1 MKLVYMNDICV
12 LISSHITCVERIGS
26 LVKCINSLMKQ
37 TVNIDILLS
46 ISFENNDLMRQYL
59 LLREGICNTENHVLK
74 ITMND
79 YKMSQFEH
87 LMTIYDKNIYYDFT
101 ENDNCFSD
109 EDGIVLDQEIQYKYV
124 MFCDD
129 DDYYQ
134 PNRVEKFSENFK
146 SGFQCVCET
155 VHFDEYDASVNY
167 HEYVYYG
174 VQVQVFITFI
184 MFMKGKYANI
194 LKHKFCDLLLS
205 RFIQN
210 KILCGELHCV
220 YIFEAMYIQNRHFH
234 NSVTSCI
241 LDKNKGTGKEKHTN
255 FDTFITRLNE
265 DLNDNIV
272 SLKNNVYPMVLIKEL
287 SFQNMLKEQ
296 FRRNFKYYTR
306 IDRRIIRELT
316 NEYQMVSTLVQHLNE
331 TSIEVI

>member
-1 MKLVYMNDICV
+1 MNEICV

-26 LVKCINSLMKQ
+26 LVKCINSLMQQ
-37 TVNIDILLS
+37 TVDIDILMS
-46 ISFENNDLMRQYL
+46 ISFENNELMREYL
-59 LLREGICNTENHVLK
+59 LLKEGIRDTKNKVLK

-79 YKMSQFEH
+79 NKMSQFEH
-87 LMTIYDKNIYYDFT
+87 LLNIYNNNIYYDFT
-101 ENDNCFSD
+101 DNDTCYID
-109 EDGIVLDQEIQYKYV
+109 EDSTQMNQEIQYKYV

-134 PNRVEKFSENFK
+134 PNRVEKFSEKFK
-146 SGFQCVCET
+146 EGFHCVCET
-155 VHFDEYDASVNY
+155 THTDAYVASINY

-174 VQVQVFITFI
+174 FNIQMFITFI
-184 MFMKGKYANI
+184 MFMEGKYGNV

-205 RFIQN
+205 RFMQN
-210 KILCGELHCV
+210 KILGRELQCACV
-220 YIFEAMYIQNRHFH
+220 FDVLYIQNRHFT
-234 NSVTSCI
+234 NSVTSRI
-241 LDKNKGTGKEKHTN
+241 QDKNKDSVNEKHTN

-306 IDRRIIRELT
+306 IDRIIIRELT